1 MRAVGKT
8 EPMQAI
14 KAAWH
19 ARSTIA
25 HEYRNFFQAWRKNP
39 KAVGAV
45 VPSGAAL
52 ARAITRHIQPGAG
65 PVLELGV
72 GTGVFTRAMLARGV
86 AQQDLILV
94 ERDLAMA
101 EELRRQFPHAHIM
114 TADACR
120 LGRMHAQQVVEI
132 PQLAAVV
139 CGLPLLNMSSTQQLR
154 IARSVFAALRPGQSL
169 YLFTYGLRCP
179 VRSGVRLRMGLQ
191 AERTDTVLAN
201 VPPAH
206 VWRLWQQP

>member
-1 MRAVGKT
+1 MRAIGKT

-25 HEYRNFFQAWRKNP
+25 HEYRNFYQAWRKNP
-39 KAVGAV
+39 KAVGAL
-45 VPSGAAL
+45 VPSGTAL
-52 ARAITRHIQPGAG
+52 ARAITQHIEPGAG

-72 GTGVFTRAMLARGV
+72 GTGVFTRAMLARGL

-101 EELRRQFPHAHIM
+101 EELRRQFPHARIV
-114 TADACR
+114 TEDACR
-120 LGRMHAQQVVEI
+120 LERLNEQQADAI
-132 PQLAAVV
+132 PPLAAVV
-139 CGLPLLNMSSTQQLR
+139 CGLPLLNMNSTQQLR
-154 IARSVFAALRPGQSL
+154 IVRSVFAALRPGQSL

-179 VRSGVRLRMGLQ
+179 VLAGVRLRMGLQ